1 MKKIFTFLCAAAFG
15 LSALNAEVLLTEHF
29 AQTGDSLTN
38 AENLFG
44 DEIASSRWS
53 GISGG
58 GAIFL
63 NNTDLT
69 YAGYKTNSDGS
80 RSAELQSSK
89 VRKVA
94 APLSKSVNSGS
105 VYVAAIVDL
114 QAYASTS
121 ATANTRDYL
130 WALVNG
136 TSSVSTAGNHFGRL
150 QLQKVGDG
158 KFQFSIAKN
167 AESAAF
173 IPYTDTLELAKYLV
187 VTEYQFVDGE
197 QNDIVRLFVNPTK
210 GDKPEATV
218 ECYQTF
224 INPNTSADVGAGTKA
239 DAAQLKSLL
248 LNASSTM
255 KLGALIDEIKVVS
268 DWADLW
274 ESGDEPVVET
284 PEMAVESAVNF
295 YEEDL
300 YNNMYI
306 FTVFPG
312 KEYSKELEVLAE
324 NLTEDI
330 TISHKNS
337 ELTLSTSTID
347 KAGGKFTV
355 TLNPEA
361 AGSHVDTIVYTSGE
375 LTDTTFVGWAVN
387 LQSYSDLA
395 SLKAA
400 YANDDEYGF
409 YHFRG
414 EAVITRA
421 YSGFAYIQDETAALR
436 LSNEWEQDTDFAS
449 LAVGDKIGGFIGYA
463 GETDGAGVKDFIIG
477 QDVTPLSQGNTV
489 AAQVVTLAEL
499 QANGADYLLE
509 IVTIENVEL
518 DQTAVQFPATDKVS
532 FTQNGKSANIQ
543 PINSSADYVGESIP
557 AKADVTG
564 FSINKSGTVIVPR
577 DKNDIVSK
585 EIPQAIDN
593 TKVGGKTRKLV
604 RDGQL
609 IIIRDGKEFNVLG
622 TQL

>member
-1 MKKIFTFLCAAAFG
+1 MKKIFTILCAAVIAA
-15 LSALNAEVLLTEHF
+15 SAVNAEVLLTEHF
-29 AQTGDSLTN
+29 AQTTETLATN
-38 AENLFG
+38 ENAFG
-44 DEIASSRWS
+44 DEIAATGWTN
-53 GISGG
+53 ISGG
-58 GAIFL
+58 GNIFL
-63 NNTDLT
+63 SASDLT
-69 YAGYKTNSDGS
+69 YAGYKTNSDGT
-80 RSAELQSSK
+80 RSAELQSGK
-89 VRKVA
+89 VKKVA
-94 APLSKSVNSGS
+94 VPLSKSVNSGS

-136 TSSVSTAGNHFGRL
+136 TSSVSTAGNHFARL

-158 KFQFSIAKN
+158 KFQFSIAKST
-167 AESAAF
+167 ESAAF
-173 IPYTDTLELAKYLV
+173 IPYTDTLELSKYLV

-210 GDKPEATV
+210 GDKPKATV
-218 ECYQTF
+218 ECYQSF

-255 KLGALIDEIKVVS
+255 KLGALIDELKVATT
-268 DWADLW
+268 WADLW
-274 ESGDEPVVET
+274 ESGDAPVVET
-284 PEMAVESAVNF
+284 PTMVVEDAINF

-312 KEYSKELEVLAE
+312 KQYSKELEVLAE

-361 AGSHVDTIVYTSGE
+361 AGSHVDTIVYTSGS
-375 LTDTTFVGWAVN
+375 LSDTTLVAWGVN

-436 LSNEWEQDTDFAS
+436 LSNEWNQDTDFAS

-489 AAQVVTLAEL
+489 DAQVVTLAEL
-499 QANGADYLLE
+499 QTNGADYLLE
-509 IVTIENVEL
+509 IVTIEDAEL
-518 DQTAVQFPATDKVS
+518 DQTAEVFPAATKVS
-532 FTQNGKSANIQ
+532 FTQNGKSASIQ
-543 PINSSADYVGESIP
+543 AINSSADYIGEAIP
-557 AKADVTG
+557 ARANITG
-564 FSINKSGTVIVPR
+564 FSINQSGTVIVPR
-577 DKNDIVSK
+577 AKSDIVSK
-585 EIPQAIDN
+585 DTPSAIDHLRV
-593 TKVGGKTRKLV
+593 KGKAVKTV
-604 RDGQL
+604 RDGQIVIL
-609 IIIRDGKEFNVLG
+609 RDGKAFNVLG
-622 TQL
+622 SEL